1 MKLIGASEGQL
12 VSQFTARCGE
22 IVHVVE
28 SSRKLE

>member
-1 MKLIGASEGQL
+1 MKLIGALEGQFIF
-12 VSQFTARCGE
+12 QFTARCGE